1 MEFTIRTA
9 EKKDV
14 EDIVRLLKQIAQL
27 HHIGRPDIFKSN
39 ANKYTHDFVHFK
51 IKNPE
56 ERIFVAVDN
65 LDKVCGYIFCYFE
78 IRKEH
83 AVLKE
88 RKILCIDDICIDDN
102 KRGIGIGSL
111 LINHAKN
118 YAESSECSAKELN
131 VWEFNEDAM
140 KFYEKHN
147 YILEGIRKNSWQNL
161 DNYMFGKVLNS

>member
-1 MEFTIRTA
+1 MEYAIRTA

-118 YAESSECSAKELN
+118 FAESAECSAIELN

-147 YILEGIRKNSWQNL
+147 FKTKYRRMELLLNNEENTKRKL
-161 DNYMFGKVLNS
+161 